1 MEHRHSHDHQG
12 HSHDQGHNHDQGHKH
27 DHNHTRHLHSNDTMG
42 RMHEH
47 IHRDDKEGPS
57 AKGPKV
63 PVTVIGGFL
72 GSGKTTHV
80 NHLIKASDDTRV
92 DVIVR
97 EFGSISIDDLLVH
110 LPKDRVHVFPGV
122 SMHHDPQL
130 MLYGFLDSLYE
141 RYGKTFD
148 SVLMESSGLDKPE
161 DLVQLFFLGDV
172 AKNYRLGSY
181 IAIVSADYGN
191 LDLDEY
197 RIAREQAAL
206 ADVVIIN
213 KTDLADEAEVD
224 RLEERIRGM
233 NMMARIIRAKFGEVD
248 PNMVTDIGLHEQ
260 LEEVYGRLM
269 EGRRA
274 FGMDDIRTIALTE
287 TRPMDKEKVNAW
299 LQSLFMKEGTKML
312 RSKGFFNFQGF
323 DDRFEF
329 QAVRKTFHSKADRKW
344 EDGEERKSV
353 IVVIGEGLPEEK
365 QLQESFSECAYLG

>member
-1 MEHRHSHDHQG
+1 MEHNHKHDHQG
-12 HSHDQGHNHDQGHKH
+12 HSHDHS
-27 DHNHTRHLHSNDTMG
+27 HTKHLHSNDTMG

-47 IHRDDKEGPS
+47 IHKDDKEGPS
-57 AKGPKV
+57 NKGPKV

-80 NHLIKASDDTRV
+80 NHLIKASNDTRV

-97 EFGSISIDDLLVH
+97 EFGSISIDDMLVH
-110 LPKDRVHVFPGV
+110 LPKERVHVFPGV

-130 MLYGFLDSLYE
+130 MLYGFLDNLYE

-181 IAIVSADYGN
+181 IAIVSADYGS

-224 RLEERIRGM
+224 KLEERIRGM
-233 NMMARIIRAKFGEVD
+233 NMMAKIIRASFGETD
-248 PNMVTDIGLHEQ
+248 PREVTDISLSDQ
-260 LEEVYGRLM
+260 LEGVYQRVK

-299 LQSLFMKEGTKML
+299 LQSLFMKDGTKML
-312 RSKGFFNFQGF
+312 RSKGFFSFQGF

-344 EDGEERKSV
+344 EVGEERKSV
-353 IVVIGEGLPEEK
+353 VVVIGEGLPEEK
-365 QLQESFSECAYLG
+365 ELQASFSECAYRE

>member
-1 MEHRHSHDHQG
+1 MEHRHTHDHHG
-12 HSHDQGHNHDQGHKH
+12 HTK
-27 DHNHTRHLHSNDTMG
+27 HLHSNDTMG

-47 IHRDDKEGPS
+47 IHRDDKEGPTN
-57 AKGPKV
+57 KGPKV

-110 LPKDRVHVFPGV
+110 LPKERVHVFPGV

-181 IAIVSADYGN
+181 IAIVSADYGS

-248 PNMVTDIGLHEQ
+248 PDKVTDIGLHEQ
-260 LEEVYGRLM
+260 LEEVYGRLT

-323 DDRFEF
+323 DERFEF

-344 EDGEERKSV
+344 EDGEDRKSV
-353 IVVIGEGLPEEK
+353 IVVIGEGLPDEK
-365 QLQESFSECAYLG
+365 LLQESFSKCAYSG